1 MSRFLKGSKGHPA
14 PLRQKAQVRIATE
27 RPLMAELAQEV
38 TQSRMILQ
46 IPRRQVRWQPLD
58 LEGPRCRAL
67 LERPLQ
73 HGLKRGGISLRPYP
87 QPVIEIALRA
97 KVLRRDEHTPAGPE
111 RPRQRDGPVG
121 RVAVEGD
128 MDSGRN
134 PLERGDD
141 FKLESVDE

>member
-58 LEGPRCRAL
+58 LEGPRCRAG
-67 LERPLQ
+67 LEHPLQ
-73 HGLKRGGISLRPYP
+73 SGSKRSGIALCPQP
-87 QPVIEIALRA
+87 QPVVEIAFRPE
-97 KVLRRDEHTPAGPE
+97 VLRGNEHPPAGPE
-111 RPRQRDGPVG
+111 RARKHDGPVG